1 MEWSKLKNIILI
13 ILAITNLCLL
23 VFVVNRELQDSSQ
36 QRQARQ
42 DAIQMLEGR
51 GIQVEEDQ
59 IPHQTVLLPQVV
71 ERDLEEEG
79 ALAIQLLGGDVQV
92 EAPGGG
98 VYRYFNDKGSVQ
110 FHSDGAFSG
119 TFSSGTFPV
128 GEEPVRTCLDVLE
141 RMGFQGEIIGEE
153 TDELTFRQ
161 LWEGVPLFNQQ
172 VTLVLEDG
180 YVTAMTAGRRLV
192 GEPAEDPGRSTIT
205 VATALIQFLN
215 GVDGLGDVCS
225 RVDTITRGYVS
236 STALSGP
243 MTLTPVWNIVTD
255 TGAYQ
260 LDMVTGVLSRVT

>member
-128 GEEPVRTCLDVLE
+128 GEEPVQACLDMLE
-141 RMGFQGEIIGEE
+141 RMGFQGELMEEGEKG
-153 TDELTFRQ
+153 LTFRQ
-161 LWEGVPLFNQQ
+161 LWDQPEHHHCGHRPDPVPQRSGWAGGRVQPGGHHHPGLCEQHRPVRAHDPDPCVEHRDGHRGLPAGHGDGSAQPGDLMGGIVSFRAPLCPGADFVPLT
-172 VTLVLEDG
+172 V
-180 YVTAMTAGRRLV
+180 RLSLT
-192 GEPAEDPGRSTIT
+192 GE
-205 VATALIQFLN
+205 
-215 GVDGLGDVCS
+215 
-225 RVDTITRGYVS
+225 
-236 STALSGP
+236 
-243 MTLTPVWNIVTD
+243 VW
-255 TGAYQ
+255 
-260 LDMVTGVLSRVT
+260 